1 MIVLDVGILFGVVH
15 VSQPQVVLPLT
26 LLGIAL
32 GWAYERTGSLVPP
45 MVAHSLFNLK
55 TLVWNSLST
64 G

>member
-1 MIVLDVGILFGVVH
+1 MMSRHVTILVVS
-15 VSQPQVVLPLT
+15 V
-26 LLGIAL
+26 AL
-32 GWAYERTGSLVPP
+32 GWSYEQTGSLVPP